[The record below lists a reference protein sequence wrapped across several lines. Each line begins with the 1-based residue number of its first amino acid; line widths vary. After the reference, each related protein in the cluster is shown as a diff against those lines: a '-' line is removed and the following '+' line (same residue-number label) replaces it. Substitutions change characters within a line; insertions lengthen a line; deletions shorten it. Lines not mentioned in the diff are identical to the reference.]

1 MSSSRS
7 QVGAHRLTVD
17 FFSDSHR
24 ISTQFA
30 TRGRPLADTLNDHTL
45 SYLDLDVA
53 YISRIDKP
61 GQLVADYS
69 LAILRKE
76 NISFCVVATQVELA
90 VKSAPQA
97 ALFARRH
104 RPMFC
109 TVPSFELTG
118 LMEVPPNLDLRSM
131 LAIGTERFMPIHR
144 AKATISI
151 LPSVTFEGQ
160 IILVNKEKIEVLGVS
175 DAAEPSKAAPR
186 SG

>member
-7 QVGAHRLTVD
+7 QVGSHRLTVD

-30 TRGRPLADTLNDHTL
+30 TRGRPLADILNDHTL

-76 NISFCVVATQVELA
+76 NISFCVVAAQIELA
-90 VKSAPQA
+90 VKSIPQA
-97 ALFARRH
+97 TFARRH

-131 LAIGTERFMPIHR
+131 MAIGTERFMPIHR

-160 IILVNKEKIEVLGVS
+160 IILVNKEKIEVLGIS
-175 DAAEPSKAAPR
+175 DAAESPKASPR